1 MNDSLLLISAK
12 QREAEQGSFLVGTV
26 CFQLPS
32 YPTFSW
38 ITGFNAQS
46 FHGFYSPASFFFLSY
61 KHKSSLIVAAVVLLT
76 AETVTTSF
84 IFPEYFTDLE
94 GRKEQDPSLHWD
106 FYSSS
111 LFGRNPSCP

>member
-1 MNDSLLLISAK
+1 MPSLS
-12 QREAEQGSFLVGTV
+12 
-26 CFQLPS
+26 
-32 YPTFSW
+32 
-38 ITGFNAQS
+38 TGFT
-46 FHGFYSPASFFFLSY
+46 HLHHFFFFFIIQAQKQPYRSCCCPLNS
-61 KHKSSLIVAAVVLLT
+61 